1 MEIFKLVK
9 YFQSLKALLRK
20 RAYFTTPSHCFGS
33 FKIKTTQKL
42 LGNKIFKSD
51 FSEIVSCK
59 KCLNPETALLNS
71 QIEATEIYETKR
83 TFYLA
88 NGSTSGIVAS
98 MLSVLKSEDEVLIAR
113 NCHKSVYSGL
123 VLTNAKPIWLL
134 PSFNK
139 DWSIYDA
146 INANEIEKQLE
157 KNKNIKAIIITNPT
171 YEGILSDVEKI
182 VKIAKKY
189 NVISIIDEA
198 HGALWKFDRTLG
210 VSGIDVDA
218 DFCIQSLHKTAG
230 ALNPSAL
237 LHVSKQSKVE
247 INEVQKALKLIS
259 TTSPSFPLMLN
270 IENTINFLNSQEGK
284 KEIAKLVENIQNFKK
299 SLSSQKNIEIF
310 SKNNDITKILI
321 KIKGITGLEL
331 SEILSERFNI
341 EDELA
346 NQKSVLFLTGIG
358 TTKKRLN
365 RLKKALLKIA
375 KEKELENHCE
385 FETTSQ
391 PQPQVK
397 FAPSVLRL
405 AKSIDKKKDEAVGKI
420 ANQLVV
426 PYPPGIA
433 VLMPGEIVQKWHA
446 QNIEDETIAV
456 LDFD

>member
-1 MEIFKLVK
+1 
-9 YFQSLKALLRK
+9 
-20 RAYFTTPSHCFGS
+20 
-33 FKIKTTQKL
+33 
-42 LGNKIFKSD
+42 
-51 FSEIVSCK
+51 
-59 KCLNPETALLNS
+59 
-71 QIEATEIYETKR
+71 
-83 TFYLA
+83 
-88 NGSTSGIVAS
+88 
-98 MLSVLKSEDEVLIAR
+98 
-113 NCHKSVYSGL
+113 
-123 VLTNAKPIWLL
+123 
-134 PSFNK
+134 
-139 DWSIYDA
+139 
-146 INANEIEKQLE
+146 
-157 KNKNIKAIIITNPT
+157 
-171 YEGILSDVEKI
+171 
-182 VKIAKKY
+182 
-189 NVISIIDEA
+189 
-198 HGALWKFDRTLG
+198 
-210 VSGIDVDA
+210 
-218 DFCIQSLHKTAG
+218 
-230 ALNPSAL
+230 
-237 LHVSKQSKVE
+237 
-247 INEVQKALKLIS
+247 
-259 TTSPSFPLMLN
+259 MLN

-405 AKSIDKKKDEAVGKI
+405 AKSVDKKKDEAVGKI